1 LSGISLGPSN
11 AQVVDPSQREMTR
24 TIIIALKAAA
34 VTISGVKMM
43 RSISAFKLS
52 WFAMLI
58 SAIAAS
64 AVYADEMGVHCKI
77 DELAFDGDP
86 DITHADYVIPSG
98 GQPTLRFSARH
109 NDRTAGS
116 ISVELKARG
125 MMATGTAPVSKDS
138 IVRLP
143 KQKDS
148 RVTSGDFT
156 FSHFDPS
163 GDVFAVGTVQ
173 FQTTNAHHGE
183 CSFRLKMD
191 VVDFSH
197 LLR

>member
-1 LSGISLGPSN
+1 
-11 AQVVDPSQREMTR
+11 
-24 TIIIALKAAA
+24 
-34 VTISGVKMM
+34 MM
-43 RSISAFKLS
+43 RTISAFGLS
-52 WFAMLI
+52 WFAMLL
-58 SAIAAS
+58 SPLAAA
-64 AVYADEMGVHCKI
+64 AVYADETGVHCKI
-77 DELAFDGDP
+77 DELTFDGDP
-86 DITHADYVIPSG
+86 DSTHADYVIPSG
-98 GQPTLRFSARH
+98 GQPTLRLSAAH
-109 NDRTAGS
+109 IDRTAGS

-125 MMATGTAPVSKDS
+125 VMATGTASVRKDS
-138 IVRLP
+138 IVKLP

-148 RVTSGDFT
+148 RIMSGDFT
-156 FSHFDPS
+156 FTHFDPS

>member
-1 LSGISLGPSN
+1 
-11 AQVVDPSQREMTR
+11 
-24 TIIIALKAAA
+24 
-34 VTISGVKMM
+34 MM
-43 RSISAFKLS
+43 RSVSVFGLS

-58 SAIAAS
+58 SPIATT
-64 AVYADEMGVHCKI
+64 AVYADETGVHCKI

-86 DITHADYVIPSG
+86 DITHADYVVPSG
-98 GQPTLRFSARH
+98 GKPTLRLSAGH
-109 NDRTAGS
+109 VDRTAGS

-125 MMATGTAPVSKDS
+125 VKATGTAAVSKDS
-138 IVRLP
+138 IVKLP

-148 RVTSGDFT
+148 RITSGDFT
-156 FSHFDPS
+156 FTHFDPG

-173 FQTTNAHHGE
+173 FQTTDAHHGE

>member
-1 LSGISLGPSN
+1 
-11 AQVVDPSQREMTR
+11 
-24 TIIIALKAAA
+24 
-34 VTISGVKMM
+34 MM
-43 RSISAFKLS
+43 RSKSAFALS

-58 SAIAAS
+58 SPLAAS

-86 DITHADYVIPSG
+86 DITHADYGHSVGRPTYPPLVGGTHRPDRGIDQSG
-98 GQPTLRFSARH
+98 TESARVMA
-109 NDRTAGS
+109 AGTTPLSKES
-116 ISVELKARG
+116 ILK
-125 MMATGTAPVSKDS
+125 
-138 IVRLP
+138 LP

-148 RVTSGDFT
+148 RISSGDFT
-156 FSHFDPS
+156 FAHFDPG

-197 LLR
+197 LLRWLLFAPRFLS

>member
-1 LSGISLGPSN
+1 
-11 AQVVDPSQREMTR
+11 VTR
-24 TIIIALKAAA
+24 TIIIETVKLKGA
-34 VTISGVKMM
+34 VTTGGVKMM
-43 RSISAFKLS
+43 RSISALSLS
-52 WFAMLI
+52 WFAMLVLP
-58 SAIAAS
+58 IATS
-64 AVYADEMGVHCKI
+64 AVYADETGVHCRI
-77 DELAFDGDP
+77 DDLTFDGDP
-86 DITHADYVIPSG
+86 DSTHADYVIPSG
-98 GQPTLRFSARH
+98 GQPTLRLSAGH
-109 NDRTAGS
+109 IDRTTGS

-125 MMATGTAPVSKDS
+125 VMAIGTAPVSKES
-138 IVRLP
+138 KVKLP

-156 FSHFDPS
+156 FAHFDPK
-163 GDVFAVGTVQ
+163 GDVFAIGTVQ

>member
-1 LSGISLGPSN
+1 MIRLKSALG
-11 AQVVDPSQREMTR
+11 
-24 TIIIALKAAA
+24 
-34 VTISGVKMM
+34 
-43 RSISAFKLS
+43 LS

-58 SAIAAS
+58 SPLAVS
-64 AVYADEMGVHCKI
+64 AVYADETGVHCKI

-98 GQPTLRFSARH
+98 GKPTLRLSTGH
-109 NDRTAGS
+109 TDRTAGS
-116 ISVELKARG
+116 IRVELKARG
-125 MMATGTAPVSKDS
+125 VMAAGTTPVSKES
-138 IVRLP
+138 IVKLP

-148 RVTSGDFT
+148 RITSGDFT
-156 FSHFDPS
+156 FVHFDPS

-173 FQTTNAHHGE
+173 FQTTDGHHGE

>member
-1 LSGISLGPSN
+1 
-11 AQVVDPSQREMTR
+11 MT
-24 TIIIALKAAA
+24 
-34 VTISGVKMM
+34 
-43 RSISAFKLS
+43 RSISALSLS

-58 SAIAAS
+58 APIAAS
-64 AVYADEMGVHCKI
+64 TVYADETGVHCKI

-98 GQPTLRFSARH
+98 GQPTLRLSAGH
-109 NDRTAGS
+109 ADRTTGL

-125 MMATGTAPVSKDS
+125 VRASGTTPVSKDS
-138 IVRLP
+138 KVRLP

-148 RVTSGDFT
+148 RITSGDFT
-156 FSHFDPS
+156 FAHFDPS